1 MAHGVDMEI
10 QFLPGVGPKRAELL
24 RKELA
29 VETVGDLL
37 RLYPFRYIDKSS
49 IVRICDARPDMAY
62 LQIRAR
68 VMRVDLYG
76 AGGLINLD
84 TLQPA
89 NGMQPGSPTGNQGM
103 QTGSQNFRAGDQ
115 GMQPGSPVGN
125 QGMQTGSQSF
135 RTEDQGVQER
145 AGRLGDTKN
154 GSKANALKFNTIRR
168 MSVWISD
175 GTGEM
180 EMVFFKGIK
189 WMYEKLKPGA
199 EFIFFGKPTAFNGRI
214 NMVHPEVDAAPTVT
228 ATVTVRGTMAD
239 PGTGEHGTGPRMGG
253 TGLRQVTGRP
263 GESMTGPGG
272 HGTGPRMEE
281 YGTIPGTG
289 KTTPETE
296 GNMAG
301 TGRTMTRAGGSMTGV
316 YASTERLKNA
326 GVTGKVMNKMMEA
339 ALDRGLPYIEE
350 SLPEYVMKQ
359 CGLVPLH
366 YALRNIHFPTDMLA
380 LEKAKYRLKFEELF
394 YLQLSLLKQK
404 YIRSRAEQG
413 IAMPK
418 VGEAFNLCYNA
429 LPFPLTGAQ
438 KRVITEIRN
447 DMKSGHQMNR
457 LLQGDVG
464 SGKTMV
470 AVLTA
475 LIAIGN
481 GFQACIMAPTEVL
494 AQQHF
499 KNIQKFLAP
508 TGVKSALLTGSSKAS
523 ERREVH
529 AGLEDGS
536 IGIIVGTHA
545 LIEDNVIFRNLGL
558 AIIDEQHRFGVEQRS
573 KLWRKASCGA
583 PPHVLVMTA
592 TPIPRTL
599 AMTLYGDLDVSVI
612 DELPPGR
619 KPVQTIHATEGKRP
633 AMYRFMKEEI
643 AKGRQ
648 IFIVYPLINETE
660 KLDYQSLEA
669 GAEEIMQKFPFPD
682 YKTAVVHGKQL
693 NDVKKF
699 NMDAFAEGRADIL
712 VATSVIEVGVDVPNA
727 SVMIIESAERF
738 GLSQLHQ
745 LRGRVGRGS
754 EKSYCVLMTGHKLS
768 KESKHRIE
776 LMCAT
781 ENGFELAEE
790 DMKMRGPGDL
800 EGTQQSGLPISLN
813 IASLA
818 KDGLILNAARDC
830 AEAILKEDPTLT
842 SDRNQLLRKE
852 LRKDKYQI
860 KDYSK
865 IS

>member
-1 MAHGVDMEI
+1 MEI
-10 QFLPGVGPKRAELL
+10 QFLPGVGPKRADLL
-24 RKELA
+24 SKELG
-29 VETVGDLL
+29 VSTVGDLL
-37 RLYPFRYIDKSS
+37 RLYPFRYIDRSS
-49 IVRICDARPDMAY
+49 IVRIADARPDMAY
-62 LQIRAR
+62 LQLRAKVSR
-68 VMRVDLYG
+68 VELYG
-76 AGGLINLD
+76 
-84 TLQPA
+84 
-89 NGMQPGSPTGNQGM
+89 
-103 QTGSQNFRAGDQ
+103 TGSAAIDAPSGGESNK
-115 GMQPGSPVGN
+115 
-125 QGMQTGSQSF
+125 
-135 RTEDQGVQER
+135 E
-145 AGRLGDTKN
+145 
-154 GSKANALKFNTIRR
+154 KAVKFNTIKR

-175 GTGEM
+175 GSGEM
-180 EMVFFKGIK
+180 ETVFFKGIK
-189 WMYEKLKPGA
+189 WMYEKLQPGA

-214 NMVHPEVDAAPTVT
+214 NIVHPEVDACPAGAGKQSIGGQSTVG
-228 ATVTVRGTMAD
+228 RQ
-239 PGTGEHGTGPRMGG
+239 GTGGQDVGG
-253 TGLRQVTGRP
+253 T
-263 GESMTGPGG
+263 
-272 HGTGPRMEE
+272 
-281 YGTIPGTG
+281 
-289 KTTPETE
+289 
-296 GNMAG
+296 
-301 TGRTMTRAGGSMTGV
+301 MTGV
-316 YASTERLKNA
+316 YTSTDKLKNS
-326 GVTGKVMNKMMEA
+326 GITGKIMTKIMTA
-339 ALDRGLPYIEE
+339 AIERGLPCMEE
-350 SLPEYVMKQ
+350 TLPEYIMKQ
-359 CGLVPLH
+359 AGLVPLH
-366 YALRNIHFPTDMLA
+366 FAIRNIHFPKDMA
-380 LEKAKYRLKFEELF
+380 SLEKAKYRLKFEELF
-394 YLQLSLLKQK
+394 FLQLSLLKQK
-404 YIRSRAEQG
+404 YVRSRSEQG
-413 IAMPK
+413 IQMPRI
-418 VGEAFNLCYNA
+418 GDAFNQCYES

-481 GFQACIMAPTEVL
+481 GYQACIMAPTEVL

-508 TGVKSALLTGSSKAS
+508 TGVKSALLTGSTKTS

-529 AGLEDGS
+529 QGLEDGS

-573 KLWRKASCGA
+573 KLWRKSVCGA

-612 DELPPGR
+612 DEMPPGR

-633 AMYRFMKEEI
+633 ALYKFMRDQI
-643 AKGRQ
+643 ALGRQ
-648 IFIVYPLINETE
+648 VFVVYPLINETE

-669 GAEEIMQKFPFPD
+669 GAEDIFKHFPESE
-682 YKTAVVHGKQL
+682 YKTAVVHGKQT
-693 NDVKKF
+693 NEVKKF
-699 NMDAFAEGRADIL
+699 NMDAFAAGRANIL

-727 SVMIIESAERF
+727 SVMVIESAERF

-754 EKSYCVLMTGHKLS
+754 EKSFCVLMTGHKMS
-768 KESKHRIE
+768 KESRHRIE

-818 KDGLILNAARDC
+818 KDGLILNAARGV
-830 AEAILKEDPTLT
+830 AESVLEGDPTLHE
-842 SDRNQLLRKE
+842 DRNQLLRKE
-852 LRKDKYQI
+852 LRKDKYII

>member
-1 MAHGVDMEI
+1 MAQRNIDMEI
-10 QFLPGVGPKRAELL
+10 QFLPGVGPKRAQLL
-24 RKELA
+24 DKELGIK
-29 VETVGDLL
+29 TIGDLI
-37 RLYPFRYIDKSS
+37 RFYPFRYIDKSS
-49 IVRICDARPDMAY
+49 FVRICDARPDMAY
-62 LQIRAR
+62 IQIKAR
-68 VMRVDLYG
+68 VKRIDLYG
-76 AGGLINLD
+76 S
-84 TLQPA
+84 
-89 NGMQPGSPTGNQGM
+89 GSASM
-103 QTGSQNFRAGDQ
+103 EADSSA
-115 GMQPGSPVGN
+115 PV
-125 QGMQTGSQSF
+125 
-135 RTEDQGVQER
+135 
-145 AGRLGDTKN
+145 KY
-154 GSKANALKFNTIRR
+154 NAVKR
-168 MSVWISD
+168 MSVWVEDSS
-175 GTGEM
+175 GEM
-180 EMVFFKGIK
+180 EMTFFKGIK
-189 WMYEKLKPGA
+189 WMHEKLRPGLP
-199 EFIFFGKPTAFNGRI
+199 FIFFGKPTAFNGRI
-214 NMVHPEVDAAPTVT
+214 NIVHPEVDAIT
-228 ATVTVRGTMAD
+228 ADNSA
-239 PGTGEHGTGPRMGG
+239 EA
-253 TGLRQVTGRP
+253 RQSGS
-263 GESMTGPGG
+263 G
-272 HGTGPRMEE
+272 
-281 YGTIPGTG
+281 
-289 KTTPETE
+289 
-296 GNMAG
+296 A
-301 TGRTMTRAGGSMTGV
+301 SMTGV
-316 YASTERLKNA
+316 YTSTEKLKN
-326 GVTGKVMNKMMEA
+326 GGITGKVMNKLMEA
-339 ALDRGLPYIEE
+339 ALNRGLHEIEE
-350 SLPEYVMKQ
+350 TLPEYIMKQ
-359 CGLVPLH
+359 QGLVPLH
-366 YALRNIHFPTDMLA
+366 FALRNIHFPSDA
-380 LEKAKYRLKFEELF
+380 ISLEKSRYRLKFEELF

-404 YIRSRAEQG
+404 YVRSREDRG
-413 IAMPK
+413 IAMPR
-418 VGEAFNLCYNA
+418 VGEAFNKCYEA

-475 LIAIGN
+475 LIALGN
-481 GFQACIMAPTEVL
+481 GYQACIMAPTEVL

-508 TGVKSALLTGSSKAS
+508 TGVRSALLTGSSRTK
-523 ERREVH
+523 ERREIH
-529 AGLEDGS
+529 QGLEDGS

-545 LIEDNVIFRNLGL
+545 LLEDVVVFRNLGL
-558 AIIDEQHRFGVEQRS
+558 AIIDEQHRFGVEQRAR
-573 KLWRKASCGA
+573 LWKKSSAGV

-633 AMYRFMKEEI
+633 ALYKFMKDQI
-643 AKGRQ
+643 ALGRQ
-648 IFIVYPLINETE
+648 IFVVYPLINETE

-669 GAEEIMQKFPFPD
+669 GAEDIMNKFPFPD

-693 NDVKKF
+693 NDVKQF
-699 NMDAFAEGRADIL
+699 NMDAFAAGRADIL

-727 SVMIIESAERF
+727 SVMVIESAERF

-768 KESKHRIE
+768 KESRHRIE

-830 AEAILKEDPTLT
+830 ADAVLKADPTLHG
-842 SDRNQLLRKE
+842 DHNQLLRRE

-860 KDYSK
+860 KDFSK

>member
-1 MAHGVDMEI
+1 MAQNGLDTDI
-10 QFLPGVGPKRAELL
+10 QFLPGVGPKRASLL
-24 RKELA
+24 KKELA
-29 VETVGDLL
+29 VETVGQLL
-37 RLYPFRYIDKSS
+37 RLYPFRYIDRSS
-49 IVRICDARPDMAY
+49 FMRICDLRPDMAY
-62 LQIRAR
+62 IQIRA
-68 VMRVDLYG
+68 VVL
-76 AGGLINLD
+76 
-84 TLQPA
+84 
-89 NGMQPGSPTGNQGM
+89 
-103 QTGSQNFRAGDQ
+103 RAEVID
-115 GMQPGSPVGN
+115 
-125 QGMQTGSQSF
+125 
-135 RTEDQGVQER
+135 RK
-145 AGRLGDTKN
+145 RL
-154 GSKANALKFNTIRR
+154 
-168 MSVWISD
+168 SVWVGD
-175 GTGEM
+175 GTGEI
-180 EMVFFKGIK
+180 ETVFFKGMK
-189 WMYEKLKPGA
+189 WMAEKLKPGS

-214 NMVHPEVDAAPTVT
+214 NIVHPEVDTPSTE
-228 ATVTVRGTMAD
+228 ATGNS
-239 PGTGEHGTGPRMGG
+239 TG
-253 TGLRQVTGRP
+253 
-263 GESMTGPGG
+263 
-272 HGTGPRMEE
+272 
-281 YGTIPGTG
+281 
-289 KTTPETE
+289 
-296 GNMAG
+296 AG
-301 TGRTMTRAGGSMTGV
+301 STMTGV
-316 YASTERLKNA
+316 YTSTEKLKNG
-326 GVTGKVMNKMMEA
+326 GVTGKVMNKLMDA
-339 ALDRGLPYIEE
+339 ALSKGLPYVEE
-350 SLPEYVMKQ
+350 SLPEYIMKQ
-359 CGLVPLH
+359 HGLVPLH
-366 YALRNIHFPTDMLA
+366 FALRNIHFPKDMVS

-404 YIRSRAEQG
+404 YVRSRAEQG
-413 IAMPK
+413 IMMPR
-418 VGEAFNLCYNA
+418 VGEAFNRCYEA

-494 AQQHF
+494 AQQHY
-499 KNIQKFLAP
+499 KNIQKFLEP

-536 IGIIVGTHA
+536 VGIIVGTHA
-545 LIEDNVIFRNLGL
+545 LIEDNVIFKNLGL
-558 AIIDEQHRFGVEQRS
+558 VIIDEQHRFGVEQRS

-619 KPVQTIHATEGKRP
+619 KPVQTIHATDGKRP
-633 AMYRFMKEEI
+633 ALYKFMRDQI
-643 AKGRQ
+643 ALGRQ

-699 NMDAFAEGRADIL
+699 NMDAFAAGRADIL

-727 SVMIIESAERF
+727 SVMVIESAERF

-768 KESKHRIE
+768 KESRHRIE

-818 KDGLILNAARDC
+818 KDGLILNAAREA
-830 AEAILKEDPTLT
+830 AESVLDSDPTL
-842 SDRNQLLRKE
+842 SENRNSLLVKE
-852 LRKDKYQI
+852 LKKDKYQI

>member
-1 MAHGVDMEI
+1 MEKSALEMDI
-10 QFLPGVGPKRAELL
+10 QFLPGVGPKRADLL
-24 RKELA
+24 RKELG
-29 VETVGDLL
+29 VGSVGELL
-37 RLYPFRYIDKSS
+37 RLYPFRYIDRSS
-49 IVRICDARPDMAY
+49 MMRIADARPDMAY
-62 LQIRAR
+62 VQFRAR
-68 VMRVDLYG
+68 VVRVDLFGNGPAAAWSGGNG
-76 AGGLINLD
+76 AGIVV
-84 TLQPA
+84 PA
-89 NGMQPGSPTGNQGM
+89 GGGSAEGVTGAAGGAKGAVEGV
-103 QTGSQNFRAGDQ
+103 TGTAEG
-115 GMQPGSPVGN
+115 V
-125 QGMQTGSQSF
+125 TGA
-135 RTEDQGVQER
+135 
-145 AGRLGDTKN
+145 AGRVAG
-154 GSKANALKFNTIRR
+154 KAVKFNTVKR
-168 MSVWISD
+168 MSVWVSD
-175 GTGEM
+175 GSGEM
-180 EMVFFKGIK
+180 ELVFFKGIK
-189 WMYEKLKPGA
+189 WMYERLKSGS
-199 EFIFFGKPTAFNGRI
+199 EWVFFGKPTAFNGRMNI
-214 NMVHPEVDAAPTVT
+214 VHPEVDAVPAGAAAGAGVSLIGNAAGAGGST
-228 ATVTVRGTMAD
+228 AGSAA
-239 PGTGEHGTGPRMGG
+239 TGVAGAG
-253 TGLRQVTGRP
+253 
-263 GESMTGPGG
+263 MTG
-272 HGTGPRMEE
+272 
-281 YGTIPGTG
+281 
-289 KTTPETE
+289 
-296 GNMAG
+296 AG
-301 TGRTMTRAGGSMTGV
+301 AGISMTGV
-316 YASTERLKNA
+316 YQSTERLKNS
-326 GVTGKVMNKMMEA
+326 GVTGKVMNKLMEA
-339 ALDRGLPYIEE
+339 ALNKALGAVEE
-350 SLPEYVMKQ
+350 SLPEYIMRQ
-359 CGLVPLH
+359 CGLVPIH
-366 YALRNIHFPTDMLA
+366 FALRNIHFPKDMVS

-404 YIRSRAEQG
+404 YVRSRAEQG
-413 IAMPK
+413 IIMPK
-418 VGEAFNLCYNA
+418 VGDAFNRCYEA

-494 AQQHF
+494 AQQHY
-499 KNIQKFLAP
+499 KNIQKFLEP
-508 TGVKSALLTGSSKAS
+508 TGVKSALLTGSSKTA

-545 LIEDNVIFRNLGL
+545 LIEDNVVFRNLGL

-573 KLWRKASCGA
+573 KLWRKSVCGA

-633 AMYRFMKEEI
+633 ALYKFMKDQI
-643 AKGRQ
+643 ALGRQ
-648 IFIVYPLINETE
+648 IFVVYPLINETE

-669 GAEEIMQKFPFPD
+669 GAEDIIKHFPFPD
-682 YKTAVVHGKQL
+682 YKTAVVHGKQQ

-699 NMDAFAEGRADIL
+699 NMDAFAAGRADIL

-727 SVMIIESAERF
+727 SVMVIESAERF

-754 EKSYCVLMTGHKLS
+754 EKSYCVLMTGHKMS

-830 AEAILKEDPTLT
+830 AETVLREDPTLHA
-842 SDRNQLLRKE
+842 DQNQLLRNE
-852 LRKDKYQI
+852 LRKDKYQV

>member
-1 MAHGVDMEI
+1 MAQSGLNTDI
-10 QFLPGVGPKRAELL
+10 QYLPGVGPKRAELL
-24 RKELA
+24 KKELA
-29 VETVGDLL
+29 VETVGQLL
-37 RLYPFRYIDKSS
+37 RIYPFRYIDRSS
-49 IVRICDARPDMAY
+49 LVRICDIRPDMAFIQ
-62 LQIRAR
+62 LKAKVLR
-68 VMRVDLYG
+68 VELYG
-76 AGGLINLD
+76 KG
-84 TLQPA
+84 P
-89 NGMQPGSPTGNQGM
+89 
-103 QTGSQNFRAGDQ
+103 
-115 GMQPGSPVGN
+115 SPVYSSL
-125 QGMQTGSQSF
+125 QYQSES
-135 RTEDQGVQER
+135 ED
-145 AGRLGDTKN
+145 
-154 GSKANALKFNTIRR
+154 LKFNTIRR
-168 MSVWISD
+168 MCVWVGD
-175 GTGEM
+175 ETGEL
-180 EMVFFKGIK
+180 ELVFFKGIK
-189 WMYEKLKPGA
+189 WMFGKLMPA
-199 EFIFFGKPTAFNGRI
+199 SEFIFFGKPSRFGNRVNI
-214 NMVHPEVDAAPTVT
+214 VHPDVDPTKDTSAPAA
-228 ATVTVRGTMAD
+228 AAMGT
-239 PGTGEHGTGPRMGG
+239 
-253 TGLRQVTGRP
+253 
-263 GESMTGPGG
+263 
-272 HGTGPRMEE
+272 
-281 YGTIPGTG
+281 
-289 KTTPETE
+289 
-296 GNMAG
+296 
-301 TGRTMTRAGGSMTGV
+301 GSMTGV
-316 YASTERLKNA
+316 YPSTDKLKN
-326 GVTGKVMNKMMEA
+326 GGITGKVMNKLMEA
-339 ALDRGLPYIEE
+339 ALSKGLSDIEDT
-350 SLPEYVMKQ
+350 LPDYVMKQ
-359 CGLVPLH
+359 YGLVPLQF
-366 YALRNIHFPTDMLA
+366 AIRNIHFPKDMA
-380 LEKAKYRLKFEELF
+380 SLEKAKYRLKFEELF
-394 YLQLSLLKQK
+394 FLQLSLLKQK
-404 YIRSRAEQG
+404 YIRSRSEQG
-413 IAMPK
+413 IFMPR
-418 VGEAFNLCYNA
+418 VGEAFNKCYGS

-464 SGKTMV
+464 RGKTMV

-481 GFQACIMAPTEVL
+481 GYQACIMAPTEVL

-499 KNIQKFLAP
+499 KNIQKFLEP
-508 TGVKSALLTGSSKAS
+508 TGVKTAILTGSSKTS
-523 ERREVH
+523 ERREIH

-545 LIEDNVIFRNLGL
+545 LLEDNVIFHNLGL

-619 KPVQTIHATEGKRP
+619 KPVQTIHATDGKRP
-633 AMYRFMKEEI
+633 ALYKFMRDQI
-643 AKGRQ
+643 ALGRQ

-669 GAEEIMQKFPFPD
+669 GAEEIMTKFPFPE

-699 NMDAFAEGRADIL
+699 NMDAFAAGRADIL

-727 SVMIIESAERF
+727 SVMVIESAERF

-818 KDGLILNAARDC
+818 KDGMILSAARNAA
-830 AEAILKEDPTLT
+830 EAVLEMDPTLGQA
-842 SDRNQLLRKE
+842 RNALLVRE

>member
-1 MAHGVDMEI
+1 
-10 QFLPGVGPKRAELL
+10 
-24 RKELA
+24 
-29 VETVGDLL
+29 
-37 RLYPFRYIDKSS
+37 
-49 IVRICDARPDMAY
+49 
-62 LQIRAR
+62 
-68 VMRVDLYG
+68 
-76 AGGLINLD
+76 
-84 TLQPA
+84 
-89 NGMQPGSPTGNQGM
+89 
-103 QTGSQNFRAGDQ
+103 
-115 GMQPGSPVGN
+115 
-125 QGMQTGSQSF
+125 
-135 RTEDQGVQER
+135 
-145 AGRLGDTKN
+145 
-154 GSKANALKFNTIRR
+154 
-168 MSVWISD
+168 
-175 GTGEM
+175 M

-189 WMYEKLKPGA
+189 WMHEKLKPGTS
-199 EFIFFGKPTAFNGRI
+199 FIFFGKPTSFNGRMNI
-214 NMVHPEVDAAPTVT
+214 VHPEVDAITQEAHNI
-228 ATVTVRGTMAD
+228 G
-239 PGTGEHGTGPRMGG
+239 
-253 TGLRQVTGRP
+253 
-263 GESMTGPGG
+263 
-272 HGTGPRMEE
+272 
-281 YGTIPGTG
+281 
-289 KTTPETE
+289 
-296 GNMAG
+296 AG
-301 TGRTMTRAGGSMTGV
+301 STMTGV
-316 YASTERLKNA
+316 YTSTEKLKN
-326 GVTGKVMNKMMEA
+326 GGITGKVMNKLVEA
-339 ALDRGLPYIEE
+339 ALNRGLTEIEE
-350 SLPEYVMKQ
+350 SLPEHIMKQ
-359 CGLVPLH
+359 FGLVPLH
-366 YALRNIHFPTDMLA
+366 YALRNIHFPSDATA
-380 LEKAKYRLKFEELF
+380 LEKARYRLKFEELF

-404 YIRSRAEQG
+404 YVRSREDQG
-413 IAMPK
+413 IPMPK
-418 VGEAFNLCYNA
+418 VGEAFNKCYEA

-447 DMKSGHQMNR
+447 DLKSGHQMNR

-481 GFQACIMAPTEVL
+481 GYQACIMAPTEVL

-508 TGVKSALLTGSSKAS
+508 TGVKSALLTGSSKTK
-523 ERREVH
+523 ERREIH
-529 AGLEDGS
+529 QGLEDGS
-536 IGIIVGTHA
+536 ISIIVGTHA
-545 LIEDNVIFRNLGL
+545 LLEDVVVFRNLGL
-558 AIIDEQHRFGVEQRS
+558 AIIDEQHRFGVEQRAR
-573 KLWRKASCGA
+573 LWKKSSVGA

-633 AMYRFMKEEI
+633 ALYKFMKDQI
-643 AKGRQ
+643 ALGRQ
-648 IFIVYPLINETE
+648 IFVVYPLINETE

-669 GAEEIMQKFPFPD
+669 GAEDIMTKFPFPE

-693 NDVKKF
+693 NDVKQF
-699 NMDAFAEGRADIL
+699 NMDAFAAGRANIL

-727 SVMIIESAERF
+727 SVMVIESAERF

-754 EKSYCVLMTGHKLS
+754 EKSYCVLMTGHKMS
-768 KESKHRIE
+768 KESKHRID

-818 KDGLILNAARDC
+818 KDGIILNTARSC
-830 AEAILKEDPTLT
+830 AEAILKADPTLHE
-842 SDRNQLLRKE
+842 DRNQILRKE

>member
-1 MAHGVDMEI
+1 MAQSGLNTDI
-10 QFLPGVGPKRAELL
+10 QYLPGVGPKRAELL
-24 RKELA
+24 KKELA
-29 VETVGDLL
+29 VETVGQLL
-37 RLYPFRYIDKSS
+37 RIYPFRYIDRSS
-49 IVRICDARPDMAY
+49 LVRICDIRPDMAFIQ
-62 LQIRAR
+62 LKAKVLR
-68 VMRVDLYG
+68 VELYG
-76 AGGLINLD
+76 KG
-84 TLQPA
+84 P
-89 NGMQPGSPTGNQGM
+89 
-103 QTGSQNFRAGDQ
+103 
-115 GMQPGSPVGN
+115 SPVYSSL
-125 QGMQTGSQSF
+125 QYQSES
-135 RTEDQGVQER
+135 ED
-145 AGRLGDTKN
+145 
-154 GSKANALKFNTIRR
+154 LKFNTIRR
-168 MSVWISD
+168 MCAWVGD
-175 GTGEM
+175 ETGEL
-180 EMVFFKGIK
+180 ELVFFKGIK
-189 WMYEKLKPGA
+189 WMFGKLKPA
-199 EFIFFGKPTAFNGRI
+199 SEFIFFGKPSRFGNRVNI
-214 NMVHPEVDAAPTVT
+214 VHPDVDPTKDTSAPAA
-228 ATVTVRGTMAD
+228 AAMGT
-239 PGTGEHGTGPRMGG
+239 
-253 TGLRQVTGRP
+253 
-263 GESMTGPGG
+263 
-272 HGTGPRMEE
+272 
-281 YGTIPGTG
+281 
-289 KTTPETE
+289 
-296 GNMAG
+296 
-301 TGRTMTRAGGSMTGV
+301 GSMTGV
-316 YASTERLKNA
+316 YPSTDKLKN
-326 GVTGKVMNKMMEA
+326 GGITGKVMNKLMEA
-339 ALDRGLPYIEE
+339 ALSKGLSDIEDT
-350 SLPEYVMKQ
+350 LPDYVMKQ
-359 CGLVPLH
+359 YGLVPLQF
-366 YALRNIHFPTDMLA
+366 AIRNIHFPKDMA
-380 LEKAKYRLKFEELF
+380 SLEKAKYRLKFEELF
-394 YLQLSLLKQK
+394 FLQLSLLKQK
-404 YIRSRAEQG
+404 YIRSRSEQG
-413 IAMPK
+413 IFMPR
-418 VGEAFNLCYNA
+418 VGDAFNKCYGS

-481 GFQACIMAPTEVL
+481 GYQACIMAPTEVL

-499 KNIQKFLAP
+499 KNIQKFLEP
-508 TGVKSALLTGSSKAS
+508 TGVKTAILTGSSKTS
-523 ERREVH
+523 ERREIH

-545 LIEDNVIFRNLGL
+545 LLEDNVIFHNLGL

-619 KPVQTIHATEGKRP
+619 KPVQTIHATDGKRP
-633 AMYRFMKEEI
+633 ALYKFMRDQI
-643 AKGRQ
+643 ALGRQ

-669 GAEEIMQKFPFPD
+669 GAEEIMTKFPFPE

-699 NMDAFAEGRADIL
+699 NMDAFAAGRADIL

-727 SVMIIESAERF
+727 SVMVIESAERF

-745 LRGRVGRGS
+745 RRGRVGRGS

-818 KDGLILNAARDC
+818 KDGMILSAARNAA
-830 AEAILKEDPTLT
+830 EAVLEMDPTLGQA
-842 SDRNQLLRKE
+842 RNALLVRE

>member
-1 MAHGVDMEI
+1 MGYRDTDMDI

-29 VETVGDLL
+29 VGNIGELL
-37 RLYPFRYIDKSS
+37 RFYPFRYIDRSRFT
-49 IVRICDARPDMAY
+49 RICDVRPDMAY

-68 VMRVDLYG
+68 VMRVDL
-76 AGGLINLD
+76 A
-84 TLQPA
+84 
-89 NGMQPGSPTGNQGM
+89 
-103 QTGSQNFRAGDQ
+103 
-115 GMQPGSPVGN
+115 
-125 QGMQTGSQSF
+125 
-135 RTEDQGVQER
+135 
-145 AGRLGDTKN
+145 
-154 GSKANALKFNTIRR
+154 IRR
-168 MSVWISD
+168 MSVWVSD
-175 GTGEM
+175 GSGEM
-180 EMVFFKGIK
+180 EIIFFKGIK
-189 WMYEKLKPGA
+189 WMHGKLKPGM
-199 EFIFFGKPTAFNGRI
+199 EFIFFGKPTIFNGRM
-214 NMVHPEVDAAPTVT
+214 NMVHPEADSCPPSGTEVT
-228 ATVTVRGTMAD
+228 ENRMRTADGT
-239 PGTGEHGTGPRMGG
+239 
-253 TGLRQVTGRP
+253 
-263 GESMTGPGG
+263 
-272 HGTGPRMEE
+272 
-281 YGTIPGTG
+281 
-289 KTTPETE
+289 
-296 GNMAG
+296 
-301 TGRTMTRAGGSMTGV
+301 MTGV
-316 YASTERLKNA
+316 YQSTERLKN
-326 GVTGKVMNKMMEA
+326 GGITGKVMNRLMEA
-339 ALDRGLPYIEE
+339 ALNKGLPSIEE
-350 SLPEYVMKQ
+350 SLPEYIMRQ
-359 CGLVPLH
+359 YGLVPLH
-366 YALRNIHFPTDMLA
+366 FALRNIHFPKDMAA
-380 LEKAKYRLKFEELF
+380 LEKSKYRLKFEELF

-404 YIRSRAEQG
+404 YIRCRSEQG
-413 IAMPK
+413 ITMPK
-418 VGEAFNLCYNA
+418 VGEAFNRCYET

-508 TGVKSALLTGSSKAS
+508 TGVRSALLTGSSKTA

-529 AGLEDGS
+529 QGLEDGS

-633 AMYRFMKEEI
+633 ALYRFMKEQI
-643 AKGRQ
+643 AAGRQ
-648 IFIVYPLINETE
+648 VFVVYPLINETE

-669 GAEEIMQKFPFPD
+669 GAEEIMKHFPFPD

-699 NMDAFAEGRADIL
+699 NMDAFAAGRADIL

-727 SVMIIESAERF
+727 SVMVIESAERF

-754 EKSYCVLMTGHKLS
+754 EKSFCVLMTGYKLS
-768 KESKHRIE
+768 KESRHRIE

-818 KDGLILNAARDC
+818 KDGMILNAAKAC
-830 AEAILKEDPTLT
+830 AETVLAADPSLT
-842 SDRNQLLRKE
+842 EDRNQLLRKE

>member
-1 MAHGVDMEI
+1 MGRNGSDMDV

-24 RKELA
+24 RKELG
-29 VETVGDLL
+29 VSTVGELL
-37 RLYPFRYIDKSS
+37 RLYPFRYVDRSTYN
-49 IVRICDARPDMAY
+49 RIADARPDMAY
-62 LQIRAR
+62 IQIRAV
-68 VMRVDLYG
+68 VMRIDLHG
-76 AGGLINLD
+76 SSQTAPAG
-84 TLQPA
+84 
-89 NGMQPGSPTGNQGM
+89 
-103 QTGSQNFRAGDQ
+103 
-115 GMQPGSPVGN
+115 
-125 QGMQTGSQSF
+125 
-135 RTEDQGVQER
+135 E
-145 AGRLGDTKN
+145 
-154 GSKANALKFNTIRR
+154 KAIKFNSVKR
-168 MSVWISD
+168 MSAWVSD
-175 GTGEM
+175 GSGEM

-189 WMYEKLKPGA
+189 WMYEKLKPGMT
-199 EFIFFGKPTAFNGRI
+199 FVFFGKPTSFNGRL
-214 NMVHPEVDAAPTVT
+214 NMVHPEVDAPSQA
-228 ATVTVRGTMAD
+228 
-239 PGTGEHGTGPRMGG
+239 PGTANAVGDTVQGTG
-253 TGLRQVTGRP
+253 T
-263 GESMTGPGG
+263 
-272 HGTGPRMEE
+272 
-281 YGTIPGTG
+281 
-289 KTTPETE
+289 
-296 GNMAG
+296 
-301 TGRTMTRAGGSMTGV
+301 MTGV
-316 YASTERLKNA
+316 YPGTEKLKNA
-326 GVTGKVMNKMMEA
+326 GVTGKVMNRMMEA
-339 ALDRGLPYIEE
+339 ALLKGLNEE
-350 SLPEYVMKQ
+350 KETMPEWLIRQY
-359 CGLVPLH
+359 GLVPLH
-366 YALRNIHFPTDMLA
+366 FAMRNIHFPKDMLA

-394 YLQLSLLKQK
+394 FLQLSLLKQK
-404 YIRSRAEQG
+404 YVRSRDIHG

-418 VGEAFNLCYNA
+418 VGEAFNKCYEA

-481 GFQACIMAPTEVL
+481 GYQACIMAPTEVL
-494 AQQHF
+494 AQQHYR
-499 KNIQKFLAP
+499 NIQKFLVPA
-508 TGVKSALLTGSSKAS
+508 GVRAALLTGSSKAA

-545 LIEDNVIFRNLGL
+545 LIEDNVMFRNLGL

-573 KLWRKASCGA
+573 KLWRKTVCGA

-619 KPVQTIHATEGKRP
+619 KPVKTMHITEGKRP
-633 AMYRFMKEEI
+633 ELYQFMKNEI

-648 IFIVYPLINETE
+648 VFVVYPLINETE

-669 GAEEIMQKFPFPD
+669 GAEEIMNRFPFPD
-682 YKTAVVHGKQL
+682 YKTAVVHGKQQ

-699 NMDAFAEGRADIL
+699 NMDAFAAGRADIL

-727 SVMIIESAERF
+727 SVMVIESAERF

-754 EKSYCVLMTGHKLS
+754 EKSYCILMTGYKMS
-768 KESKHRIE
+768 KESRHRIE

-818 KDGLILNAARDC
+818 KDGIILNAARDC
-830 AEAILKEDPTLT
+830 AEAVLKEDPTLGLLK
-842 SDRNQLLRKE
+842 NQVLKDE

>member
-1 MAHGVDMEI
+1 MAQNGLDTDI

-24 RKELA
+24 RKELS
-29 VETVGDLL
+29 VSTIGELI

-49 IVRICDARPDMAY
+49 FVRIADARPDMAY
-62 LQIRAR
+62 IQIRAR
-68 VMRVDLYG
+68 VSHVELYG
-76 AGGLINLD
+76 GA
-84 TLQPA
+84 
-89 NGMQPGSPTGNQGM
+89 S
-103 QTGSQNFRAGDQ
+103 
-115 GMQPGSPVGN
+115 
-125 QGMQTGSQSF
+125 
-135 RTEDQGVQER
+135 
-145 AGRLGDTKN
+145 
-154 GSKANALKFNTIRR
+154 SKEAVAYNDKLKFNTVRR
-168 MSVWISD
+168 MSAWVSD
-175 GTGEM
+175 GTGEI

-189 WMYEKLKPGA
+189 WMYDRLTPGA
-199 EFIFFGKPTAFNGRI
+199 EFVFFGKPSAFNGRI
-214 NMVHPEVDAAPTVT
+214 NVVHPEVDPVPSQPQHPPQPSPSYQPQPQSPQLMDINAANARPLPE
-228 ATVTVRGTMAD
+228 GT
-239 PGTGEHGTGPRMGG
+239 
-253 TGLRQVTGRP
+253 
-263 GESMTGPGG
+263 
-272 HGTGPRMEE
+272 
-281 YGTIPGTG
+281 
-289 KTTPETE
+289 
-296 GNMAG
+296 
-301 TGRTMTRAGGSMTGV
+301 MTGV
-316 YASTERLKNA
+316 YQSTERLKNG
-326 GVTGKVMNKMMEA
+326 GVTGKVMNRLMEA
-339 ALDRGLPYIEE
+339 ALSKGLGYVEE
-350 SLPEYVMKQ
+350 TLPEHIMRQY
-359 CGLVPLH
+359 GLVPIH
-366 YALRNIHFPTDMLA
+366 FALRNIHFPKDMA
-380 LEKAKYRLKFEELF
+380 SLEKARYRLKFEELF

-404 YIRSRAEQG
+404 YVRSREDIG
-413 IAMPK
+413 IRMPK
-418 VGEAFNLCYNA
+418 VGEAFNRCYES

-447 DMKSGHQMNR
+447 DMKSGRQMNR

-475 LIAIGN
+475 LIANGN

-494 AQQHF
+494 AQQHY

-508 TGVKSALLTGSSKAS
+508 TGVKSALLTGSSKVA

-545 LIEDNVIFRNLGL
+545 LIEDNVQFRNLGL

-619 KPVQTIHATEGKRP
+619 KPVQTIHATEGKRG
-633 AMYRFMKEEI
+633 AMYRFMRDQI
-643 AKGRQ
+643 SLGRQ
-648 IFIVYPLINETE
+648 IFVVYPLIFETE
-660 KLDYQSLEA
+660 KLDYQSLEEGIEQIA
-669 GAEEIMQKFPFPD
+669 KAFPFPP
-682 YKTAVVHGKQL
+682 YKMAVVHGKMTA
-693 NDVKKF
+693 DEKKF
-699 NMDAFAEGRADIL
+699 NMDAFAAGRADIL

-727 SVMIIESAERF
+727 SVMVIESAERF

-818 KDGLILNAARDC
+818 KDGLILNAARMA
-830 AEAILKEDPTLT
+830 AEAVLYEDPTLA
-842 SDRNQLLRKE
+842 SDRNQLLRQE

-860 KDYSK
+860 RDYSK

>member
-1 MAHGVDMEI
+1 MDIMY
-10 QFLPGVGPKRAELL
+10 LPGVGPKRAELL
-24 RKELA
+24 RKELN
-29 VETVGDLL
+29 VSTVGELL
-37 RLYPFRYIDKSS
+37 RLYPFRYIDKSRF
-49 IVRICDARPDMAY
+49 VRICDARPDMAY
-62 LQIRAR
+62 IQLKAKVVR
-68 VMRVDLYG
+68 VELH
-76 AGGLINLD
+76 
-84 TLQPA
+84 
-89 NGMQPGSPTGNQGM
+89 
-103 QTGSQNFRAGDQ
+103 
-115 GMQPGSPVGN
+115 
-125 QGMQTGSQSF
+125 
-135 RTEDQGVQER
+135 
-145 AGRLGDTKN
+145 DTK
-154 GSKANALKFNTIRR
+154 R

-175 GTGEM
+175 GSGEM
-180 EMVFFKGIK
+180 ETVFFKGIK
-189 WMYEKLKPGA
+189 WMHERLKPGT
-199 EFIFFGKPTAFNGRI
+199 EWIFFGKPQTFNGRI
-214 NMVHPEVDAAPTVT
+214 NMVHPEVDPMTAGMVGAAGA
-228 ATVTVRGTMAD
+228 ATSA
-239 PGTGEHGTGPRMGG
+239 
-253 TGLRQVTGRP
+253 
-263 GESMTGPGG
+263 
-272 HGTGPRMEE
+272 
-281 YGTIPGTG
+281 I
-289 KTTPETE
+289 
-296 GNMAG
+296 A
-301 TGRTMTRAGGSMTGV
+301 SMTGV
-316 YASTERLKNA
+316 YTSTEKLKNA
-326 GVTGKVMNKMMEA
+326 GITGKMMNKIMEA
-339 ALDRGLPYIEE
+339 AIEKGLAFEQE
-350 SLPEYVMKQ
+350 SLPEYIMKQ
-359 CGLVPLH
+359 YGLVPLRF
-366 YALRNIHFPTDMLA
+366 AIRNIHFPQDMVS

-394 YLQLSLLKQK
+394 FLQLSLLKQK
-404 YIRSRAEQG
+404 YVRSRDVHG
-413 IAMPK
+413 IHMPK
-418 VGEAFNLCYNA
+418 VGEAFNRCYEA

-447 DMKSGHQMNR
+447 DMKSGQQMNR

-481 GFQACIMAPTEVL
+481 GYQACIMAPTEVL

-508 TGVKSALLTGSSKAS
+508 TGVKSALLTGSTKTS

-529 AGLEDGS
+529 AGLADGT

-545 LIEDNVIFRNLGL
+545 LLEDVVVFQNLGL

-573 KLWRKASCGA
+573 KLWKKSSCGA
-583 PPHVLVMTA
+583 APHVLVMTA

-633 AMYRFMKEEI
+633 QLYNFMRNEI

-648 IFIVYPLINETE
+648 VFIVYPLINETE

-669 GAEEIMQKFPFPD
+669 GAEEIMTKFPFPQ

-699 NMDAFAEGRADIL
+699 NMDAFAAGRADIL

-727 SVMIIESAERF
+727 SVMVIESAERF

-818 KDGLILNAARDC
+818 KDGLILNAARDA
-830 AEAILKEDPTLT
+830 AEAGLKEDSTL
-842 SDRNQLLRKE
+842 RLLKHQLLRNE
-852 LRKDKYQI
+852 LVKDKYKI

>member
-1 MAHGVDMEI
+1 MAQNGLDMDI
-10 QFLPGVGPKRAELL
+10 QFLPGVGPKRAALL
-24 RKELA
+24 KKELA
-29 VETVGDLL
+29 VGTIGELL

-49 IVRICDARPDMAY
+49 YVRICDVRPDMAY
-62 LQIRAR
+62 VQIRAKVIR
-68 VMRVDLYG
+68 VELFGNSSAAVQNDG
-76 AGGLINLD
+76 
-84 TLQPA
+84 
-89 NGMQPGSPTGNQGM
+89 NG
-103 QTGSQNFRAGDQ
+103 
-115 GMQPGSPVGN
+115 
-125 QGMQTGSQSF
+125 
-135 RTEDQGVQER
+135 
-145 AGRLGDTKN
+145 
-154 GSKANALKFNTIRR
+154 LKFNTIKR

-175 GTGEM
+175 GTGEI
-180 EMVFFKGIK
+180 ETVFFKGIK
-189 WMYEKLKPGA
+189 WMYERLKPGL
-199 EFIFFGKPTAFNGRI
+199 EFVFFGKPTAFNGRSNI
-214 NMVHPEVDAAPTVT
+214 VHPEVDPAPSGT
-228 ATVTVRGTMAD
+228 ATGVSA
-239 PGTGEHGTGPRMGG
+239 EAGG
-253 TGLRQVTGRP
+253 T
-263 GESMTGPGG
+263 
-272 HGTGPRMEE
+272 
-281 YGTIPGTG
+281 
-289 KTTPETE
+289 
-296 GNMAG
+296 
-301 TGRTMTRAGGSMTGV
+301 MTGV
-316 YASTERLKNA
+316 YPSTEKLKNG
-326 GVTGKVMNKMMEA
+326 GVTGKVMNKLMDA
-339 ALDRGLPYIEE
+339 ALSKGLSYVEE
-350 SLPEYVMKQ
+350 TMPEYLMRQ
-359 CGLVPLH
+359 CGLVPVH
-366 YALRNIHFPTDMLA
+366 FALRNIHFPKDMA
-380 LEKAKYRLKFEELF
+380 SLEKAKYRLKFEELF

-404 YIRSRAEQG
+404 YVRSRAENG
-413 IAMPK
+413 IRMPR
-418 VGEAFNLCYNA
+418 VGEAFNRCYDS

-438 KRVITEIRN
+438 KRVITEIRD

-499 KNIQKFLAP
+499 KNICRFLEP
-508 TGVKSALLTGSSKAS
+508 TGVKAALLTGSSKAA

-545 LIEDNVIFRNLGL
+545 LIEDNVVFRNLGL

-573 KLWRKASCGA
+573 KLWQKASCGA

-619 KPVQTIHATEGKRP
+619 KPVQTIHATDGKRP
-633 AMYRFMKEEI
+633 ALYKFMRDQI
-643 AKGRQ
+643 ALGRQ

-669 GAEEIMQKFPFPD
+669 GAEEIMNKFPFPE
-682 YKTAVVHGKQL
+682 YKTAVVHGKQQ

-699 NMDAFAEGRADIL
+699 NMDAFAAGRADIL

-727 SVMIIESAERF
+727 SVMVIESAERF

-754 EKSYCVLMTGHKLS
+754 EKSYCVLMTGHKMS
-768 KESKHRIE
+768 KESRRRIE

-818 KDGLILNAARDC
+818 KDGLILNAARSC
-830 AEAILKEDPTLT
+830 ADAVLSEDPGLT
-842 SDRNQLLRKE
+842 SDRNQMLRAELRKE
-852 LRKDKYQI
+852 KYQI

>member
-1 MAHGVDMEI
+1 MAQNGLDMDI
-10 QFLPGVGPKRAELL
+10 QFLPGVGPKRANLL
-24 RKELA
+24 KKELA
-29 VETVGDLL
+29 VGTVGELL
-37 RLYPFRYIDKSS
+37 KLYPFRYIDRSS
-49 IVRICDARPDMAY
+49 FVRIADARPDMAY
-62 LQIRAR
+62 IQIKAR
-68 VMRVDLYG
+68 VMRVDV
-76 AGGLINLD
+76 I
-84 TLQPA
+84 
-89 NGMQPGSPTGNQGM
+89 
-103 QTGSQNFRAGDQ
+103 
-115 GMQPGSPVGN
+115 
-125 QGMQTGSQSF
+125 
-135 RTEDQGVQER
+135 EKK
-145 AGRLGDTKN
+145 RL
-154 GSKANALKFNTIRR
+154 
-168 MSVWISD
+168 SVWISD
-175 GTGEM
+175 GTGEI
-180 EMVFFKGIK
+180 ELVFFKGIK
-189 WMYEKLKPGA
+189 WVAEKLKPGA
-199 EFIFFGKPTAFNGRI
+199 EFVFFGKPATFNGRI
-214 NMVHPEVDAAPTVT
+214 NMVHPEIDAVPSGT
-228 ATVTVRGTMAD
+228 AT
-239 PGTGEHGTGPRMGG
+239 
-253 TGLRQVTGRP
+253 
-263 GESMTGPGG
+263 
-272 HGTGPRMEE
+272 
-281 YGTIPGTG
+281 
-289 KTTPETE
+289 
-296 GNMAG
+296 AG
-301 TGRTMTRAGGSMTGV
+301 VPTMTGV
-316 YASTERLKNA
+316 YPSTEKLKN
-326 GVTGKVMNKMMEA
+326 GGITGKVMNRLMEY
-339 ALDRGLPYIEE
+339 ALERGLQYIEE
-350 SLPEYVMKQ
+350 SMPDHLMRQY
-359 CGLVPLH
+359 GLVPIH
-366 YALRNIHFPTDMLA
+366 FAIRNIHFPKDMSS

-394 YLQLSLLKQK
+394 FLQLSLLKQK
-404 YIRSRAEQG
+404 YVRSRADKG
-413 IAMPK
+413 IRMPL
-418 VGEAFNLCYNA
+418 VGQAFNDCYNS

-438 KRVITEIRN
+438 KRVITEIRD

-481 GFQACIMAPTEVL
+481 GYQACIMAPTEVL

-508 TGVKSALLTGSSKAS
+508 TGVHSALLTGSSKAS
-523 ERREVH
+523 ERREIH
-529 AGLEDGS
+529 SGLEDGS

-545 LIEDNVIFRNLGL
+545 LIEDNVVFRNLGL

-573 KLWRKASCGA
+573 RLWRKAASEA

-619 KPVQTIHATEGKRP
+619 KPVQTIHATDGKRP
-633 AMYRFMKEEI
+633 ALYKFLRDQI
-643 AKGRQ
+643 ALGRQ

-699 NMDAFAEGRADIL
+699 NMDAFAAGRADIL

-727 SVMIIESAERF
+727 SVMVIESAERF

-754 EKSYCVLMTGHKLS
+754 EKSYCVLMTGPKMS
-768 KESKHRIE
+768 KESRHRIE

-818 KDGLILNAARDC
+818 KDGLILNTARDC
-830 AEAILKEDPTLT
+830 ADMVLREDPTLT

-852 LRKDKYQI
+852 LRKEKYQI

>member
-1 MAHGVDMEI
+1 MAHNGLDTEL
-10 QFLPGVGPKRAELL
+10 QFLPGAGPKRSALL
-24 RKELA
+24 KKELA
-29 VETVGDLL
+29 VETVGQLL
-37 RLYPFRYIDKSS
+37 RLYPFRYIDRSS
-49 IVRICDARPDMAY
+49 FTRICDIRPDMAFI
-62 LQIRAR
+62 QIKATVLRSEII
-68 VMRVDLYG
+68 D
-76 AGGLINLD
+76 NK
-84 TLQPA
+84 
-89 NGMQPGSPTGNQGM
+89 
-103 QTGSQNFRAGDQ
+103 
-115 GMQPGSPVGN
+115 
-125 QGMQTGSQSF
+125 
-135 RTEDQGVQER
+135 
-145 AGRLGDTKN
+145 RL
-154 GSKANALKFNTIRR
+154 
-168 MSVWISD
+168 SVWISD
-175 GTGEM
+175 GSGEV
-180 EMVFFKGIK
+180 ETVFFKGIK
-189 WMYEKLKPGA
+189 WMVEKLKPGSV
-199 EFIFFGKPTAFNGRI
+199 FVFFGKPTAFNGRI
-214 NMVHPEVDAAPTVT
+214 NLVHPEVDQPGNPTNGNEGSVSGAG
-228 ATVTVRGTMAD
+228 AT
-239 PGTGEHGTGPRMGG
+239 
-253 TGLRQVTGRP
+253 
-263 GESMTGPGG
+263 
-272 HGTGPRMEE
+272 
-281 YGTIPGTG
+281 
-289 KTTPETE
+289 
-296 GNMAG
+296 
-301 TGRTMTRAGGSMTGV
+301 MTGV
-316 YASTERLKNA
+316 YPSTEKLKN
-326 GVTGKVMNKMMEA
+326 GGITGKVMNKLMEA
-339 ALDRGLPYIEE
+339 ALNKGLPYIEE
-350 SLPEYVMKQ
+350 SLPEYIMRQ
-359 CGLVPLH
+359 YGLVPLH
-366 YALRNIHFPTDMLA
+366 FALRNIHFPKDMTS

-404 YIRSRAEQG
+404 YIRSRAEHG
-413 IAMPK
+413 IRMPK
-418 VGEAFNLCYNA
+418 VGEAFNSCYEA

-481 GFQACIMAPTEVL
+481 GYQACIMAPTEVL

-508 TGVKSALLTGSSKAS
+508 TGVKSALLTGSSKAA
-523 ERREVH
+523 ERREVN

-545 LIEDNVIFRNLGL
+545 LIEDNVKFQNLGL
-558 AIIDEQHRFGVEQRS
+558 SIIDEQHRFGVEQRS

-599 AMTLYGDLDVSVI
+599 AMTLYGDLDVSII

-633 AMYRFMKEEI
+633 ALYKFMRDQI
-643 AKGRQ
+643 ALGRQ
-648 IFIVYPLINETE
+648 IFVVYPLINETE

-669 GAEEIMQKFPFPD
+669 GAEDIIHKFPFPD
-682 YKTAVVHGKQL
+682 YKTAVVHGKQQ

-699 NMDAFAEGRADIL
+699 NMDAFAAGRADIL

-727 SVMIIESAERF
+727 SVMVIESAERF

-754 EKSYCVLMTGHKLS
+754 EKSFCVLMTGYKLS

-818 KDGLILNAARDC
+818 KDGLILNAARAA
-830 AEAILKEDPTLT
+830 AEAVLEADPTLGDT
-842 SDRNQLLRKE
+842 RNSLLLKE
-852 LRKDKYQI
+852 LRREKYQI